1 MSWKST
7 RTFWT
12 LMHEWTQVLTKLTIE
27 KLRLNSWI
35 IFDELKQIRILM
47 SNDGW
52 ILNCSLLKF
61 QIIWSNQSKKNW
73 MESLIAS
80 QQVSKFKGKLKLV
93 RTQKLVGKYSPK
105 TQSDLLSQ
113 RNPRSQFIR
122 MMIKSQSKMLRMKSL
137 QKSQLYTRISKTS

>member
-1 MSWKST
+1 MFWKST

-12 LMHEWTQVLTKLTIE
+12 LMQEWIQVLTKLTIE
-27 KLRLNSWI
+27 KLRLNFWI
-35 IFDELKQIRILM
+35 IFDELKLIRILM

-73 MESLIAS
+73 MEFLIAS

-93 RTQKLVGKYSPK
+93 KTQKLVGKYSPK
-105 TQSDLLSQ
+105 TQSDLSNQ
-113 RNPRSQFIR
+113 RNQRFQFIR
-122 MMIKSQSKMLRMKSL
+122 MMIKSQNKMLRMKSL
-137 QKSQLYTRISKTS
+137 QKSHLFTRISKTS